1 MKKQLLFI
9 LLLICFTSPA
19 FSQQSQIYLDPALRY
34 KVGQELFIEKN
45 FLSAREKFEAAK
57 NKTAKTGQAPDE
69 LLAQNLDFY
78 IAVCALEGNDKDSE
92 QLLKRYIIDHH

>member
-34 KVGQELFIEKN
+34 KEGQELFIEKN

-57 NKTAKTGQAPDE
+57 SKTAKKGSNTHTHTQKKRTLPVSI
-69 LLAQNLDFY
+69 LRFY
-78 IAVCALEGNDKDSE
+78 HL
-92 QLLKRYIIDHH
+92 